1 MKKVI
6 AGITAGVATL
16 LLCIFMAACSSSF
29 TGTYKFYS
37 MSMNMGGVSVN
48 YEVGKEYM
56 GMTISEDA
64 YKLTINDDNTWTME
78 MSMMGTETT
87 TKGTWEEKDGKYY
100 LSAEGESVT
109 IEATLDGNK
118 LTFEQEGTKV
128 TLKK

>member
-16 LLCIFMAACSSSF
+16 LLCVFMAACASSF

-37 MSMNMGGVSVN
+37 MNMEMGGMSVN

-56 GMTISEDA
+56 GVTISEDA
-64 YKLTINDDNTWTME
+64 FKLTINEDNTWTME
-78 MSMMGTETT
+78 TSMAGNENT

-100 LSAEGESVT
+100 LTAEGEDDV

-118 LTFEQEGTKV
+118 ISFEQEGMKI